1 MPKLK
6 EHLTREKE
14 AEASR
19 KKKALQGTK
28 RKSPEDG
35 DTGGMEPDQG
45 NPSSKRQAVTHDAD
59 T

>member
-45 NPSSKRQAVTHDAD
+45 NPSSKKQAVTHDAD